1 MRILVNRRDAIGNN
15 RRYSLLSVDVTCIDP
30 DYIRF
35 LKCDSDILA
44 CRNNFGLQPLS
55 S

>member
-1 MRILVNRRDAIGNN
+1 MRILVNRRDAIGNSH
-15 RRYSLLSVDVTCIDP
+15 RYPLLSVDVICIDP
-30 DYIRF
+30 DFIRV
-35 LKCDSDILA
+35 LNCDSDMLA